1 MRYEDSFFALRAQIE
16 PFLEFIDEKGRPR
29 PECEVPPRLVVYVPN
44 AGSDMHHALVEVENA
59 GVVME
64 PGANPW
70 QRNTRLRVIAEQV
83 FKKIAPDSVQEIRRQ
98 IDEGVL
104 SLEDLDRLSQEA
116 EGIATG
122 TIKIIFGT
130 ASPIDVA
137 LAFASS
143 TEHDE
148 DILNK
153 KAMPEISGL
162 LGREMGTAIPPE
174 ADLSEARKK
183 LIRTLLLTELISSLP
198 QESVPDALRSM
209 DLPKETRHIE
219 NLCQVQCV
227 IPAVLVSRRI
237 LFKCSPP
244 FPKRLMN
251 RKAGEVEISSH
262 FRY

>member
-1 MRYEDSFFALRAQIE
+1 
-16 PFLEFIDEKGRPR
+16 
-29 PECEVPPRLVVYVPN
+29 
-44 AGSDMHHALVEVENA
+44 MHHALVEVENA

-130 ASPIDVA
+130 ASAIDVA

-219 NLCQVQCV
+219 KICQVQCV

-237 LFKCSPP
+237 LFKCSS
-244 FPKRLMN
+244 FPKAVNESKSR
-251 RKAGEVEISSH
+251 
-262 FRY
+262 

>member
-1 MRYEDSFFALRAQIE
+1 MEAE
-16 PFLEFIDEKGRPR
+16 
-29 PECEVPPRLVVYVPN
+29 
-44 AGSDMHHALVEVENA
+44 HA

-104 SLEDLDRLSQEA
+104 SLEDLNRLSQEA

-122 TIKIIFGT
+122 TIKIVFGT
-130 ASPIDVA
+130 ASAVDVA

-143 TEHDE
+143 TEYDE
-148 DILNK
+148 AILAK

-162 LGREMGTAIPPE
+162 LGREMGIAIPPDAE
-174 ADLSEARKK
+174 LLGARKK

-244 FPKRLMN
+244 FSKRLMN